1 VNRISPIRADLRAP
15 APADDAL
22 PSSLLYAASTALG
35 GPGLPTTSFETAR
48 ASFERG
54 FLGAVVCKE
63 NAQHTIPPHKFR
75 SILGHPAMWTRPFL
89 SREREEGLRKILTA
103 RIAASRLRSGKF
115 DAFHSWSG
123 DCLEALITAHRLGIP
138 SLLEIPTWHRNKGK
152 TKSFMTAE
160 DREVDFSFRH
170 RLTIP
175 RQHTLMEYELA
186 DVILIP
192 STRSAESFIDSG
204 IPAEK
209 LFLIG
214 RGVDIEKFT
223 PSTPPKDVFRLAFLG
238 ALIKR
243 KGIHHLL
250 KAWSDLK
257 LANAELLLIG
267 NVEPEIQ
274 PYLEKFANDSI
285 VVTGFVSNPQDYLA
299 KSSAFVFPSELEG
312 AAKATF
318 EASACALP
326 LISTREAGDAVVDG
340 TTGINIP
347 PNDPEALKSAILKLY
362 NHPENA
368 RKMGLTGREYI
379 RDNFTWNHHRQK
391 LLHAYA
397 YAREVVHQRSMP
409 QQSAS

>member
-1 VNRISPIRADLRAP
+1 MNRFTPICADLRAP
-15 APADDAL
+15 APSDDAL

-35 GPGLPTTSFETAR
+35 GPGLPTTSYETAR

-54 FLGAVVCKE
+54 FLGEVVCKE
-63 NAQHTIPPHKFR
+63 NAQGLIPPYKFR
-75 SILGHPAMWTRPFL
+75 STLGHPAMWTRPFL
-89 SREREEGLRKILTA
+89 SRDSEEGLRKLLTA
-103 RIAASRLRSGKF
+103 NIASSRLRSGKF

-123 DCLEALITAHRLGIP
+123 DCLEALITARKHGIP

-152 TKSFMTAE
+152 PKPFVTAQE
-160 DREVDFSFRH
+160 RGVDYGFRH

-186 DVILIP
+186 DVILVP
-192 STRSAESFIDSG
+192 SARSAESFIDSG

-214 RGVDIEKFT
+214 RGVDVEKFT
-223 PSTPPKDVFRLAFLG
+223 PTTPPKDVFRLAFLG

-250 KAWSDLK
+250 KAWSELN

-274 PYLEKFANDSI
+274 PYLEEFANDS
-285 VVTGFVSNPQDYLA
+285 VKVTGFVSNPQDFLA
-299 KSSAFVFPSELEG
+299 KSTAFVFPSKLEG

-340 TTGINIP
+340 TTGITIP
-347 PNDPEALKSAILKLY
+347 PNDPEALKSAIFRLY
-362 NHPENA
+362 NHPEEA
-368 RKMGLTGREYI
+368 RNMGLAGREHI
-379 RDNFTWNHHRQK
+379 RANFTWDHHRQK

-397 YAREVVHQRSMP
+397 YAREVVHQRSILK
-409 QQSAS
+409 QSAS